1 MENTDNGPGKP
12 EATGGAGESNP
23 LKEGNLTGNE
33 NAGRPAIVFD
43 YLQLEKLCHINATH
57 REIAAYFDCSVETV
71 QRRVKDDPR
80 FAAAMERGYMGGW
93 MSLRRKQMEIA
104 LEGNPT
110 MMIWLGKNILGQRD
124 NLDTKLTGS
133 GPNGEIEHN
142 VSPLELLERGIARIN
157 DRKRTPGDL
166 GKPDGT
172 SAT

>member
-1 MENTDNGPGKP
+1 M
-12 EATGGAGESNP
+12 
-23 LKEGNLTGNE
+23 TGNE

-71 QRRVKDDPR
+71 QRRVKDDPK

-124 NLDTKLTGS
+124 STS
-133 GPNGEIEHN
+133 IEHTGPGGQ
-142 VSPLELLERGIARIN
+142 PLMNLATARALLHE
-157 DRKRTPGDL
+157 D
-166 GKPDGT
+166 
-172 SAT
+172 SE